1 MPLIP
6 FCGAFLY
13 SFILLCRSK
22 MNMKIQLIVFTA
34 YVVQCMLPSF
44 ATLLDNARAEECR
57 TLPMIMMVQKNIEEE
72 STDGN
77 RQIVCSGKVVVNK
90 CEGSCASHVFPNFGH
105 VNGFKTVSNL
115 ITSKKCVQCKV
126 FMLYYALIQ
135 LISLHLCSVK
145 RVSSCLQFI
154 FIIHDFIFFRS
165 LVNKLM
171 QSRTALT
178 NLRDLVVSN
187 KTCHVTINTLPEAFF

>member
-1 MPLIP
+1 MQKPPKRKAASKEVLHAYVSPRNIDWQLDKRHEYDIGLNRYMPLIP

-44 ATLLDNARAEECR
+44 ATLLGNARAEECR

-115 ITSKKCVQCKV
+115 ITFKKCVQCKV
-126 FMLYYALIQ
+126 FMLYYALI
-135 LISLHLCSVK
+135 
-145 RVSSCLQFI
+145 
-154 FIIHDFIFFRS
+154 
-165 LVNKLM
+165 
-171 QSRTALT
+171 
-178 NLRDLVVSN
+178 
-187 KTCHVTINTLPEAFF
+187 